1 MDCAVCGE
9 KEAFHRFVE
18 GGEHRAGLCEGCF
31 EAEIGTIADN
41 DMCIRCR
48 GSATYSIEKN
58 GFASP
63 EKRAEDARPDG
74 FEASTAEPVLCE
86 EHFRELTAG

>member
-1 MDCAVCGE
+1 
-9 KEAFHRFVE
+9 
-18 GGEHRAGLCEGCF
+18 
-31 EAEIGTIADN
+31 
-41 DMCIRCR
+41 MCIRCR